1 MQVTR
6 RRLLGEWLTLLC
18 VLSAVAVW
26 IASGGSSDSVGGRL
40 EGTDQFAYDTLQQ
53 FAPIAPSPDLVLVEI
68 DDDSVAQIGRW
79 PWTRAVQAA
88 LVDRLRLSGVRVVAL
103 DLLLVEEG
111 GGDRLLGASLAALA
125 PNARA
130 VLPVTFQVDNAA
142 LSWPVY
148 PLPAF
153 G

>member
-18 VLSAVAVW
+18 VLSALAVW
-26 IASGGSSDSVGGRL
+26 IASGGSGTSVGGRL

-53 FAPIAPSPDLVLVEI
+53 FAPIAPSSDLVLVEI

-79 PWTRAVQAA
+79 PWSRAVQAA
-88 LVDRLRLSGVRVVAL
+88 MVDRLRLAGARVVAI

-111 GGDRLLGASLAALA
+111 AGDRLLGASLSAL
-125 PNARA
+125 PPTPRR
-130 VLPVTFQVDNAA
+130 
-142 LSWPVY
+142 Y
-148 PLPAF
+148 CR
-153 G
+153 